1 MDSKVVKM
9 KGWVAKDECSLWFYR
24 NKPYR
29 VTGVL
34 VSHWTDVDGP
44 NSEIGV
50 SEELFP
56 EFAELTWESEPVEV
70 ELTIDI
76 KVIKENNP

>member
-1 MDSKVVKM
+1 MDSKVQKM
-9 KGWVAKDECSLWFYR
+9 RGWVAKDECGLWFYR

-34 VSHWTDVDGP
+34 VSHWTDVNGP
-44 NSEIGV
+44 NSEIGL

-56 EFAELTWESEPVEV
+56 ELTWESEPVEV
-70 ELTIDI
+70 ELTLDI
-76 KVIKENNP
+76 KVIEENNL